1 MLILPIFAFLS
12 GIVTILSPCILP
24 VLPIVLSGSVGG
36 KRKPTGIVV
45 GFIGSF
51 SVFTLLLSTLV
62 QVLQIPPGTLRL
74 AAVAVITVFGLVLL
88 FPFLQLQFEKIAS
101 RLIRQRE
108 QKNRTGFA
116 GGLAIGTSLGLI
128 WTPCV
133 GPIIASV
140 ISLAISQQ
148 VDGGAFAIILAYAA
162 GTAIPMFA
170 IMKGGRRLIQR
181 FPGLTRNTGKIQR
194 GFGIVMIIAG
204 LTIGFGLDR
213 QLQTKILEIF
223 PGYGSGLTSFEQTE
237 AVQNALQARSVHD
250 KKELSWQAPP
260 HNGELADYGPAPEIL
275 TDGEWF
281 NTAPLTMEELKG
293 KVVVVDFWTY
303 SCINCIRTLPY
314 LKSWY
319 ETYKNQGLVILGIH
333 SPEFAFEQN
342 PANVQKAIADL
353 GVTWP
358 VVLDNSFAQ
367 WRAYDNRFW
376 PAHYFIDAKGTIR
389 YFHFGEGEYDTGE
402 QIIRQLLAEA
412 GKFVSGK
419 AVSGEWQGISSNTPE
434 TYLGYAR
441 SKGFLSGGV
450 LSTGKQQQYSIP
462 EVPKNGEWGLEGR
475 WTVNR
480 HNIESVNSGAL
491 ELGYEA
497 KNVFLVIEPVLENG
511 SVTVFLDGREEK
523 TIHPDSSRMYQ
534 LIERN
539 EPGPHLLRLEVEGTI
554 RLYAFTFG

>member
-1 MLILPIFAFLS
+1 M
-12 GIVTILSPCILP
+12 
-24 VLPIVLSGSVGG
+24 LPIVLSGSVGG
-36 KRKPTGIVV
+36 KRKPIGIVV

-62 QVLQIPPGTLRL
+62 KVLQIPPGTLRL
-74 AAVAVITVFGLVLL
+74 GAVAVITVFGLILL
-88 FPFLQLQFEKIAS
+88 FPFLQLQFEKIAF
-101 RLIRQRE
+101 RLVRQRE

-148 VDGGAFAIILAYAA
+148 VDGGAFVIILAYAA

-250 KKELSWQAPP
+250 KKELSWQSPP

-281 NTAPLTMEELKG
+281 NSAPLTMEELKG

-319 ETYKNQGLVILGIH
+319 ETYKNQGLVIVGVH
-333 SPEFAFEQN
+333 TPEFAFEQN

-358 VVLDNSFAQ
+358 VVLDNSFTQ

-376 PAHYFIDAKGTIR
+376 PAHYFIDTAGIIR

-402 QIIRQLLAEA
+402 QVIRQLLAEA
-412 GKFVSGK
+412 G
-419 AVSGEWQGISSNTPE
+419 NLYPE
-434 TYLGYAR
+434 KL
-441 SKGFLSGGV
+441 
-450 LSTGKQQQYSIP
+450 
-462 EVPKNGEWGLEGR
+462 
-475 WTVNR
+475 
-480 HNIESVNSGAL
+480 
-491 ELGYEA
+491 
-497 KNVFLVIEPVLENG
+497 
-511 SVTVFLDGREEK
+511 
-523 TIHPDSSRMYQ
+523 
-534 LIERN
+534 
-539 EPGPHLLRLEVEGTI
+539 
-554 RLYAFTFG
+554 